1 MLICSY
7 SRTLKFKLLWFFKFG
22 RETLIFPAVVLTST
36 IYSVTQIVSMNYT
49 KFWNNMSV
57 CLKKINNNVAV
68 VVPEAVSQIAEFEF
82 EVSLG
87 FFFINKYLKN
97 LIQIPY
103 CFLSLFKLEF
113 LFFWKF
119 VTKYTNFWIV
129 YYQIWKF

>member
-1 MLICSY
+1 
-7 SRTLKFKLLWFFKFG
+7 
-22 RETLIFPAVVLTST
+22 
-36 IYSVTQIVSMNYT
+36 
-49 KFWNNMSV
+49 MSV

-113 LFFWKF
+113 LFFG
-119 VTKYTNFWIV
+119 NL
-129 YYQIWKF
+129 